1 MNDSESGAR
10 RAPPRTSLALAL
22 IATVGSLAAL
32 AAAVHLTGAR
42 DAVGAPGMS
51 MATARAAAPD
61 RVRPEGPASVADS
74 SVPDAATVFQRRE
87 VADETPA
94 PTF

>member
-10 RAPPRTSLALAL
+10 RAPPRTSLALTL

-32 AAAVHLTGAR
+32 AAAVHLTGTR
-42 DAVGAPGMS
+42 DAVDGPGMS
-51 MATARAAAPD
+51 MAMARAAAPD
-61 RVRPEGPASVADS
+61 RVPPEGTATGADS